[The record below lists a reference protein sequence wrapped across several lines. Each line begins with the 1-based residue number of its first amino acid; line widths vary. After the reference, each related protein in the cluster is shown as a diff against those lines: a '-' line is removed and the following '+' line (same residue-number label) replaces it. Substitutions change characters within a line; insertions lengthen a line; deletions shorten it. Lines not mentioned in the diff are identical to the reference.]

1 MTVEDAKR
9 PPAAAAERR
18 MSLEDQHEVEQ
29 DERRRV
35 VTALVYGQ
43 EASSDT
49 PVPGAWGALLAG
61 VAVSLAAVLLVA
73 MGTLV
78 RSSLPTGKPTPSPRP
93 SISVPASLPTG
104 KVAPIPH
111 PSIGVTPPHR

>member
-1 MTVEDAKR
+1 
-9 PPAAAAERR
+9 

-35 VTALVYGQ
+35 VTALMYGQ
-43 EASSDT
+43 EASTDT

-61 VAVSLAAVLLVA
+61 VAVALAAVLLVA

-78 RSSLPTGKPTPSPRP
+78 RSSLPTGKPTPSPHP
-93 SISVPASLPTG
+93 SISVPATVPTV
-104 KVAPIPH
+104 KPSPLPH
-111 PSIGVTPPHR
+111 PSVTAPHH